1 MNSDNLCGEVTA
13 AAETHNSEETK
24 WECYCITF
32 TTPPRSSGLM
42 KPLMLAN
49 ENPNMTFTIQCMYMY
64 HKSYESFP

>member
-32 TTPPRSSGLM
+32 TTPPPQLW
-42 KPLMLAN
+42 PD
-49 ENPNMTFTIQCMYMY
+49 ET
-64 HKSYESFP
+64 SYVSK

>member
-32 TTPPRSSGLM
+32 TTPP
-42 KPLMLAN
+42 
-49 ENPNMTFTIQCMYMY
+49 IQCMYMY